1 LVDTKEVIMV
11 KKSLILKQIIFVTL
25 FFLVLMCS
33 PFVLLDHQTSA
44 EDRWSQ
50 IPKTSRQSGK
60 EGYLGVTVQDWV
72 GGKYANGTGECRGV
86 MIVNVI
92 PGSPADKA
100 GLKEKDVIVK
110 YNEKEVKNATELIN
124 LISNTPVGAKVKID
138 AYRSTFFPTP
148 WGKGW
153 MGKEQ
158 TFLVLIGEKPEHLKV
173 EAPQPE
179 KKELE
184 EVKQEKSAQQELAL
198 IEYIRIGNT
207 LHEYYDNVRRYI
219 GVKAGGL
226 YDFLLSE
233 FLSDKNAAA
242 RFAAK
247 LAAHDIGLRSKY
259 WRELED
265 RLEAK
270 YYRATKG
277 RYSYIDARKK
287 IDKVIEYIG
296 IDEYETDEK
305 KMRKILD
312 FVNVNDFVHYEE
324 DFNQVVNFPLETL
337 TLKSGDC
344 DDFSILVAALFKRV
358 GINSAIAFF
367 KSRTGREGH
376 AMVLFQSKESLP
388 FYSYND
394 LTQFDLEWGKW
405 YLIEPQKRFD
415 GQNDLSLVNKWII
428 ESAASVSQVSQK

>member
-1 LVDTKEVIMV
+1 M
-11 KKSLILKQIIFVTL
+11 KQIILVAL
-25 FFLVLMCS
+25 FSLVLMCS

-50 IPKTSRQSGK
+50 VPKTSRQSGK
-60 EGYLGVTVQDWV
+60 EGYLGVAVSDWL
-72 GGKYANGTGECRGV
+72 GGKYTNGTGECRGV

-100 GLKEKDVIVK
+100 GLKKEDVIVK
-110 YNEKEVKNATELIN
+110 YNGKELKNCAELIN
-124 LISNTPVGAKVKID
+124 LVSNTPIGTTVKID
-138 AYRSTFFPTP
+138 GYRSTYFPTP
-148 WGKGW
+148 LGKGW
-153 MGKEQ
+153 MGKDK
-158 TFLVLIGEKPEHLKV
+158 TFWVAIGEKPEHLKA
-173 EAPQPE
+173 EIPQPSE
-179 KKELE
+179 KEVELKELKKKKISSE
-184 EVKQEKSAQQELAL
+184 TTLDL
-198 IEYIRIGNT
+198 IENIRIGNT

-226 YDFLLSE
+226 YDLLLSE
-233 FLSDKNAAA
+233 FLGDKNAAV

-247 LAAHDIGLRSKY
+247 LAVHDIGLRSKY

-265 RLEAK
+265 WLEAK

-287 IDKVIEYIG
+287 IDKVIEYIR

-305 KMRKILD
+305 KIREILD
-312 FVNVNDFVHYEE
+312 FVNDFVHYET

-337 TLKSGDC
+337 TLRTGDC

-358 GINSAIAFF
+358 GINSATAFF

-376 AMVLFQSKESLP
+376 AMVLFQTKESLP

-394 LTQFDLEWGKW
+394 LTQFGLERGRW

-415 GQNDLSLVNKWII
+415 EQNDPSLVNKWII